1 MVSWSRGLEG
11 RVSPRLCSELASGFG
26 SVVKVSPVQQNP
38 LTAALNGVRVVEW
51 SSLVSAPFC
60 GKVLAELGAE
70 VIKVEPP
77 GVGEEGRYQ
86 GPFPD
91 GNPHPERSGLFL
103 FANLNKRG
111 ITLDLQSG
119 EGRQL
124 LERLLES
131 ADVFLE
137 NQPLALVE
145 ELGLDYESLK
155 EQHPRLIVTSI
166 SPYGRSGPYRGYQG
180 TDLTANAM
188 SGLSFGTGHPHR
200 EPLTT
205 PLHQA
210 SYLAGVG
217 AAFASIVALLGRDLT
232 GKGQAVDVAEAQVIG
247 TLLTGYHL
255 PTYIYRGVAGWRS
268 GNRMRLG
275 LFPNCVLPCK
285 DGYICIDAPQIEQ
298 YRRFLDLLGE
308 QDWMEDPRYRDRRA
322 MSDQYPE
329 EAESL
334 IAPWFM
340 ERTKQEILEACLE
353 HRIPCVPVQTFDEA
367 LTDPQLN
374 ARDYFQPMGHTE
386 AGGYNYPGP
395 PYRLSGTPA
404 RLMRSAPTL
413 GQHNREV
420 LGGELGLDASE
431 IAKLEQERI
440 V

>member
-1 MVSWSRGLEG
+1 MTQLD
-11 RVSPRLCSELASGFG
+11 
-26 SVVKVSPVQQNP
+26 P
-38 LTAALNGVRVVEW
+38 LPGALNGVRVVEW
-51 SSLVSAPFC
+51 GSLVSAPFC
-60 GKVLAELGAE
+60 GKVLAELGAA

-77 GVGEEGRYQ
+77 GVGEAARQ
-86 GPFPD
+86 RGPFPA
-91 GNPHPERSGLFL
+91 GAPHPERSGLYL

-111 ITLDLQSG
+111 ITLNLQSG
-119 EGRQL
+119 RGREL
-124 LERLLES
+124 LGRLLES

-155 EQHPRLIVTSI
+155 ERYPRLIVTSI
-166 SPYGRSGPYRGYQG
+166 SPYGRSGPYRRYRG

-205 PLHQA
+205 PLRQA

-232 GKGQAVDVAEAQVIG
+232 GRGQPVDVAEAQVVG

-285 DGYICIDAPQIEQ
+285 DGYICIDAPQMEQ

-308 QDWMEDPRYRDRRA
+308 PDWMANPRYRDRRA

-340 ERTKQEILEACLE
+340 ERTKSEILQVCLE
-353 HRIPCVPVQTFDEA
+353 RRIPCVPVQTFDEA
-367 LTDPQLN
+367 LADPQLN
-374 ARDYFQPMGHTE
+374 SRDYFQQIEHTE
-386 AGGYNYPGP
+386 AGTYRYPGP
-395 PYRLSGTPA
+395 PYRLSGAPA
-404 RLMRSAPTL
+404 RLVRPAPTL

-420 LGGELGLDASE
+420 LGGELGLAAADISQ
-431 IAKLEQERI
+431 LERTGVI
-440 V
+440 